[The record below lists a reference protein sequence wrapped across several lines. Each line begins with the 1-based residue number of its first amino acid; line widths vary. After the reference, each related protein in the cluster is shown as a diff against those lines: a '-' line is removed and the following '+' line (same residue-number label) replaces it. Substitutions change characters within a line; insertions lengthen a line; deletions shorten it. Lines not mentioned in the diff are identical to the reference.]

1 MKSKKQCMADE
12 LEALLSNFDEWASK
26 DPEWVFINAE
36 VVSDLS
42 GISLSELRGLS
53 GRDILFLLEQ
63 LQSGDDPG
71 KISTQEIIDSNRIIV
86 ERCLRLI
93 R

>member
-1 MKSKKQCMADE
+1 MADE

>member
-71 KISTQEIIDSNRIIV
+71 KILRGGFSVSTIIPLSDD
-86 ERCLRLI
+86 RLI
-93 R
+93 TV